1 MNEESE
7 YFEYEFDELKKRA
20 EYVFAQIV
28 DGSSPIMDDEEFEE
42 VIEFFIECDEAE
54 KSLRICEIALLQYPF
69 NAALVVLKADAYL
82 ELDLIDEAEELI
94 ENTPFLDYSDVNT
107 YLIKSD
113 IALYRDDTTKALSFL
128 DEALNHCQDDLESVF
143 LQYADIYEEMESF
156 EELFISLM
164 DAIKCNIENEE
175 SFQRLWI
182 TADIIEAHEQS
193 LTFHKEIV
201 DENPYCVHAW
211 YNISHAYTSLKR
223 TEEAIDALEFV
234 IAIDE
239 TYNVAYLDIAELH
252 IKKKNYKKALE
263 YYLEAEIYFK
273 HYKDVFFH
281 IGLCYEMLNE
291 MNKSRNYYRKAI
303 TLDPQCYETNYRI
316 GRTYF
321 KEDKISSAIN
331 YFEKANKLNIDSIRV
346 LQALALTYNKNE
358 DVLKAITIYQRMLEL
373 DPENCFI
380 WINLAINYFSAK
392 ERKFAL
398 ELLDNASIK
407 FNDNAEIQYT
417 KFLLLYEIGQKKTA
431 LSALA
436 KGLELDFELKQLVF
450 DINPDLLN
458 DTTVMNLVE
467 LYQNEE

>member
-321 KEDKISSAIN
+321 KEDKISS
-331 YFEKANKLNIDSIRV
+331 LTGNIDYTLTKLGYFLTKCQVTQTEERNNRLSVFSWRLIQILDNDKTNV
-346 LQALALTYNKNE
+346 IILTYT
-358 DVLKAITIYQRMLEL
+358 VLLEEK
-373 DPENCFI
+373 DSEEE
-380 WINLAINYFSAK
+380 K
-392 ERKFAL
+392 EMFKKL
-398 ELLDNASIK
+398 
-407 FNDNAEIQYT
+407 
-417 KFLLLYEIGQKKTA
+417 QK
-431 LSALA
+431 LRLFGS
-436 KGLELDFELKQLVF
+436 LV
-450 DINPDLLN
+450 
-458 DTTVMNLVE
+458 
-467 LYQNEE
+467 